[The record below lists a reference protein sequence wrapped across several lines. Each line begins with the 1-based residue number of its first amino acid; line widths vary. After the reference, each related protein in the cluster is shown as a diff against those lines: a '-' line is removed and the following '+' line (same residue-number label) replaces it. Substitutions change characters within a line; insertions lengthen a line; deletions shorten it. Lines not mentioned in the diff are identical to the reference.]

1 MAAPY
6 APSGGFSA
14 VDELGAWPRIAT
26 LDPVSRART
35 AKKIAAAA
43 AYGGGGIGALGAVGG
58 AALFGVLVG
67 QSKLARHRIPQA
79 VDPPPVSHDTTWTAA
94 GVSAGRPPIRI
105 AMLGDSTAAGYGVHR
120 DRDTPAA
127 RLAIGISDAARRP
140 VHVNN
145 LAVVGAE
152 SRALLD
158 QVEALHRTVRRGVD
172 LAVIMVGANDVTHRV
187 KPAESVAHLK
197 KAVSALRERGAEVVV
212 ATCPD
217 LGTIRPLAQ
226 PLRAYARRLSRR
238 LAAAQTIA
246 VVGAGGR
253 TVSLGDLLG
262 ELFAS
267 RTDMFADDQFHP
279 SAEGY
284 RHAAEALLPSCL
296 DALGLG
302 TRVRSASTFTTR
314 RRKPVAKAA
323 AQAAVRPGSEVA
335 PPERPL
341 RRARRGPWAQLRRRR
356 APRPPVT
363 SPELARQRTDDQQPR
378 RRRLRA
384 GPLPPS
390 AHQVARPTLTV
401 PNATPTPA
409 APAAAQHREE
419 KE

>member
-1 MAAPY
+1 MPAGAREAGP
-6 APSGGFSA
+6 ATGIVGGR
-14 VDELGAWPRIAT
+14 LPHIAT
-26 LDPVSRART
+26 LDPVSTART

-58 AALFGVLVG
+58 AALFGVLFG

-79 VDPPPVSHDTTWTAA
+79 VDPPPVSHDTTWTVA
-94 GVSAGRPPIRI
+94 GVSATRPPIRI

-140 VHVNN
+140 VHVTN
-145 LAVVGAE
+145 LAIVGAK
-152 SRALLD
+152 SRVLLD
-158 QVEALHRTVRRGVD
+158 QVEALERSARRGVD
-172 LAVIMVGANDVTHRV
+172 VAVIMVGANDVTHRV
-187 KPAESVAHLK
+187 KPAESVAHLDR
-197 KAVSALRERGAEVVV
+197 AVRALRERGAEVVV
-212 ATCPD
+212 GTCPD

-302 TRVRSASTFTTR
+302 TRARSASTFTTR

-323 AQAAVRPGSEVA
+323 AQAAARPGSEVA
-335 PPERPL
+335 PPERPV
-341 RRARRGPWAQLRRRR
+341 RGTRRGPWAQLRRRR
-356 APRPPVT
+356 APRLPVT
-363 SPELARQRTDDQQPR
+363 SAELARQRIDDQQPR

-384 GPLPPS
+384 SPVTAS
-390 AHQVARPTLTV
+390 VHHVARPPMTV
-401 PNATPTPA
+401 PGTVEPPA
-409 APAAAQHREE
+409 ARTAHHTEGEPNE
-419 KE
+419 

>member
-1 MAAPY
+1 
-6 APSGGFSA
+6 
-14 VDELGAWPRIAT
+14 
-26 LDPVSRART
+26 VSRART

-43 AYGGGGIGALGAVGG
+43 AYGGGGIGALGALGG

-94 GVSAGRPPIRI
+94 GVSAARPPIRI

-145 LAVVGAE
+145 LAAIGAK
-152 SRALLD
+152 SRALSEQVAALD
-158 QVEALHRTVRRGVD
+158 RSARRGVD

-187 KPAESVAHLK
+187 KPAESVAHLGQ
-197 KAVSALRERGAEVVV
+197 AVRALRERGAEVVV
-212 ATCPD
+212 GTCPD

-226 PLRAYARRLSRR
+226 PLRAYARRVSRR
-238 LAAAQTIA
+238 LATAQTIA

-284 RHAAEALLPSCL
+284 RHAAEALVPSCL
-296 DALGLG
+296 DALGLR
-302 TRVRSASTFTTR
+302 TRARSASTFTTR
-314 RRKPVAKAA
+314 RPKPVAKAA
-323 AQAAVRPGSEVA
+323 AQAAARPGSEVA
-335 PPERPL
+335 PPERSGH
-341 RRARRGPWAQLRRRR
+341 RVRRGPWAQLRRRR
-356 APRPPVT
+356 MPPPVT
-363 SPELARQRTDDQQPR
+363 SPELARQQPDEQ
-378 RRRLRA
+378 
-384 GPLPPS
+384 PPS
-390 AHQVARPTLTV
+390 RGRRTRVGTPTLSVHRAARPTMRVPGTV
-401 PNATPTPA
+401 EPPATRPA
-409 APAAAQHREE
+409 TTGEGE
-419 KE
+419 TNE